1 MSRPKVPPPEIGVC
15 SPSYVSG
22 LVRSGLIRPRRR
34 LGQNFLVDRNVLGR
48 VAAALGELEGATVL
62 EIGAGLGSLTFA
74 LAAAG
79 AARVVAVEKDRT
91 LAGLL
96 TESVAGRAET
106 AARSPG
112 AVPGGSRIE
121 VVTGDALEIDLRRLT
136 VADADGEAGTI
147 GPDGESGGESGL
159 RAPSAGKVLV
169 AGNLPY
175 SVTTPLLLRLIE
187 PPLFWSRAVVMVQL
201 EVAERLLAG
210 PGGKDYGALTLAVA
224 AVAEARLA
232 FKVSRHSFYP
242 RPEVDSAVL
251 RLERRA
257 TPAGGLDAAGL
268 GRLSE
273 VVRAAFGQ
281 RRKTLA
287 NALAAGLGLERQA
300 ASSLIAA
307 AGIDPG
313 RRGETLSLEE
323 FVALER
329 AFRHLPGRCG

>member
-1 MSRPKVPPPEIGVC
+1 MNPPKAPPLEVRVC

-22 LVRSGLIRPRRR
+22 LIKSGLIRPRRR

-48 VAAALGELEGATVL
+48 VVAALGELEGATVL

-79 AARVVAVEKDRT
+79 AARVIAVEKDRT

-96 TESVAGRAET
+96 TESVATLAET
-106 AARSPG
+106 AARPPG
-112 AVPGGSRIE
+112 AVAGGGRIE
-121 VVTGDALEIDLRRLT
+121 VVTGDALEVDLRRL
-136 VADADGEAGTI
+136 AGAAAH
-147 GPDGESGGESGL
+147 GPNT
-159 RAPSAGKVLV
+159 GKVLV

-175 SVTTPLLLRLIE
+175 SVTTPLLLRLLE
-187 PPLFWSRAVVMVQL
+187 PPLFWSRAVVMVQM
-201 EVAERLLAG
+201 EVARRILAG

-232 FKVSRHSFYP
+232 FKVSCHSFYP
-242 RPEVDSAVL
+242 QPEVDSAVL

-287 NALAAGLGLERQA
+287 NALAAGLGLDRPA
-300 ASSLIAA
+300 ACSLIGA

-323 FVALER
+323 FAALER
-329 AFRHLPGRCG
+329 AFRHLPGRSG